1 MSIANCHLHSFVGKV
16 QIDGSDVLLLI
27 DTKATDVWI
36 DFTNDSHSSSSSHS
50 FQMGLDHQIE
60 AFDQVYQQYT
70 GNDALPCNA
79 KGILGLGRSATTS
92 TNETSVLGHLS
103 PLLKHD
109 MFAIYATTTDDAN
122 GDVLSTSS
130 KIVWG
135 GYDNRHYQDCLEWNS
150 VGQWEEEQLFKGGW
164 DLVLQGAFVGGADLP
179 DSQEALID
187 TATYNIQCPLTALEK
202 IIRVNKLVCYKN
214 SYDTLVPVD
223 CVAGEY
229 NVLALADCDAH
240 FESLGF
246 YMDGHT
252 YYMTKDNLVYTIIL
266 PTGSH
271 EKICALRLER
281 SNTTESWVLGTIF
294 MTRYYTV
301 FDFAR
306 NRIGFAVRSEGRNKE
321 RCPDDW
327 SEDIRYDGK
336 PIPVP
341 TAPPTVAPT
350 SAPTI
355 TKNTTRNEQG
365 PSMAPIIGSALLIL
379 LCFAFLRGGNR
390 RRRRRIHES
399 DNKYSLTSRHEDAEA
414 PGLELM

>member
-1 MSIANCHLHSFVGKV
+1 MTQPC
-16 QIDGSDVLLLI
+16 
-27 DTKATDVWI
+27 
-36 DFTNDSHSSSSSHS
+36 FTRQSSSSSHS
-50 FQMGLDHQIE
+50 VPIGLDSQIE
-60 AFDQVYQQYT
+60 AFGQVYQQYT
-70 GNDALPCNA
+70 GDTPLPCNA

-92 TNETSVLGHLS
+92 TNETSVLGHLAS
-103 PLLKHD
+103 LLKHN
-109 MFAIYATTTDDAN
+109 MFAIYATTTDDTNAN
-122 GDVLSTSS
+122 DNVLSTSS

-150 VGQWEEEQLFKGGW
+150 VGQWEEEQLFQGGW
-164 DLVLQGAFVGGADLP
+164 DVVLQGAFVGGVDLP

-187 TATYNIQCPLTALEK
+187 TTTYNIQSPSTALER
-202 IIRVNKLVCYKN
+202 IIEVNKLVCYKH
-214 SYDTLVPVD
+214 SDDAMVAVD
-223 CVAGEY
+223 CVSGEY
-229 NVLALADCDAH
+229 NVLALVGCGAH

-252 YYMTKDNLVYTIIL
+252 YYMSKDNLVYEI
-266 PTGSH
+266 TGSSH
-271 EKICALRLER
+271 EEKICALRLEP

-301 FDFAR
+301 FDLAR

-341 TAPPTVAPT
+341 TAPPTFAPT

-355 TKNTTRNEQG
+355 LLPPSNAPG
-365 PSMAPIIGSALLIL
+365 PSMVPIIASALLIL
-379 LCFAFLRGGNR
+379 LCFGLFQGRS
-390 RRRRRIHES
+390 RRRRRINES
-399 DNKYSLTSRHEDAEA
+399 NNQYSLTSRHEDAEA

>member
-1 MSIANCHLHSFVGKV
+1 
-16 QIDGSDVLLLI
+16 
-27 DTKATDVWI
+27 
-36 DFTNDSHSSSSSHS
+36 
-50 FQMGLDHQIE
+50 MGFDNQIE

-70 GNDALPCNA
+70 GNSPLPCNA
-79 KGILGLGRSATTS
+79 KGIFGLGRSATTS
-92 TNETSVLGHLS
+92 TNETSVLGHIS
-103 PLLKHD
+103 PLLKHN
-109 MFAIYATTTDDAN
+109 MFAIYATTTDDTNAN
-122 GDVLSTSS
+122 GDVVAQSS

-150 VGQWEEEQLFKGGW
+150 VGQWEEEKLFQGGW

-187 TATYNIQCPLTALEK
+187 TSTYNIQCPQTALER
-202 IIRVNKLVCYKN
+202 IIQVNKLVCYKN
-214 SYDTLVPVD
+214 SDDTMVSVD

-229 NVLALADCDAH
+229 NVLALADCGAH

-246 YMDGHT
+246 YIDGHT
-252 YYMTKDNLVYTIIL
+252 YYMSKDNLVYEIIQ
-266 PTGSH
+266 TGSH
-271 EKICALRLER
+271 EKVCGLRLES
-281 SNTTESWVLGTIF
+281 SNNTESWVLGTIF

-355 TKNTTRNEQG
+355 IPPKNTTSNEQG

-379 LCFAFLRGGNR
+379 LCFGFLRGGSR
-390 RRRRRIHES
+390 RQRRIHES